1 MRAFVSRP
9 DLVIGDHKVSTEEI
23 TDDIRRHHGGH
34 PRLAAVLRLIGN
46 CGVETRYM
54 TQPFHS
60 PTVSGEASAVARIDS
75 ARRDALNMATRAA
88 ALALDSAGL
97 AAGEIDCLVTSH
109 STVPGVPGLGPYL
122 VNDLGLRAT
131 VRRIPSTTL
140 GCAGGSHAL
149 TRAAEYVA
157 AYPDRKVLV
166 VAAEVHSVLYNSSA
180 ATPTSLLYKALFG
193 DGAAACVVSGDPL
206 GPGLCINDSWEYLL
220 PGSTEE
226 LRGVMDEHGLRMDSP
241 HGLTTAAADA
251 LPPLREWYAGPGAE
265 AERPGPYTP
274 PAVAVLHPGGPR
286 ILKDVAAGLGLARE
300 AVRHS
305 WDSLREYGN
314 LGATAVLDIL
324 SRTHA
329 SAPRAGAPAL
339 LVGYGPGFT
348 AIGCRGYWHR

>member
-1 MRAFVSRP
+1 M
-9 DLVIGDHKVSTEEI
+9 STAEI
-23 TDDIRRHHGGH
+23 VEDIARQHAGH
-34 PRLAAVLRLIGN
+34 PRLSAALRLIGN

-54 TQPFHS
+54 TRPLHS
-60 PTVSGEASAVARIDS
+60 PTVAGEASPAARVDA
-75 ARRDALNMATRAA
+75 ARRDALDLATRAA

-97 AAGEIDCLVTSH
+97 TAADIDCLVTSH

-157 AYPDRKVLV
+157 AHPGRKVLV
-166 VAAEVHSVLYNSSA
+166 VASEVHSVLYNRA
-180 ATPTSLLYKALFG
+180 ATSLSSMLFRALFG
-193 DGAAACVVSGDPL
+193 DGAAACVVGGDPL
-206 GPGLCINDSWEYLL
+206 GPGLCITDSWEYLL

-226 LRGVMDEHGLRMDSP
+226 LRGFMDDDGLRLESP
-241 HGLTTAAADA
+241 HGLMAAASDA
-251 LPPLREWYAGPGAE
+251 LPPLREWYVDSAG
-265 AERPGPYTP
+265 AERPGPYVP
-274 PAVAVLHPGGPR
+274 PEVAVLHPGGPK
-286 ILKDVAAGLGLARE
+286 ILEGVSAGLGLARE

-324 SRTHA
+324 ARTHE
-329 SAPRAGAPAL
+329 SAPPAGAPAL